1 MYAFASNYPRG
12 NRPRPTSW
20 RRACSRPAMLP
31 LKPRRF
37 REDPMLFC
45 TQCGTAVQDTHQY
58 CAKCGQQTE
67 TSALVPRG
75 PRFERIP
82 NKTAGPGGSIRRFS
96 QIFGLDPRVAFLT
109 LIVDM
114 MLNAGDLLS
123 MGLLLPV
130 SIAAGIV
137 LGYVVYRAQINWY
150 GDDKESARIKA
161 LILGLLTAI
170 PTPIPEIL
178 YIPAGILGLFHG
190 LRRNWQKD
198 SRA

>member
-1 MYAFASNYPRG
+1 
-12 NRPRPTSW
+12 
-20 RRACSRPAMLP
+20 
-31 LKPRRF
+31 
-37 REDPMLFC
+37 
-45 TQCGTAVQDTHQY
+45 V
-58 CAKCGQQTE
+58 
-67 TSALVPRG
+67 
-75 PRFERIP
+75 
-82 NKTAGPGGSIRRFS
+82 GSIGRFG
-96 QIFGLDPRVAFLT
+96 QLFGLDPRVAFLT

-114 MLNAGDLLS
+114 MLNAGDLVS

-130 SIAAGIV
+130 SAAAGVV

-190 LRRNWQKD
+190 FWRNWRKD
-198 SRA
+198 SHT